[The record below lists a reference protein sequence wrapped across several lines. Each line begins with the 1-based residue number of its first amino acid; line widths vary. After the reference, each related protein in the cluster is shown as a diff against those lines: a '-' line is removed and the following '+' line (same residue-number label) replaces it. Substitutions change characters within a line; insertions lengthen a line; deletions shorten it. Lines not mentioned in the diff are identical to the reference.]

1 VPYVACF
8 DVLFIVLTSLQHN
21 IGFGHLYA
29 ERPVLR
35 KNKLHESRQAMQIS
49 WSDAFLDWCWRWWWF
64 SIRYCL

>member
-49 WSDAFLDWCWRWWWF
+49 
-64 SIRYCL
+64 